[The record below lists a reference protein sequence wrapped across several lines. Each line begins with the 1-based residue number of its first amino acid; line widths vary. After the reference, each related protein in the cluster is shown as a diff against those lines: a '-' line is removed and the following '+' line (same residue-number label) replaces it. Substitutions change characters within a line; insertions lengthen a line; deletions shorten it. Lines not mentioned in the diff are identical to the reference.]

1 MKTLYLLRHAKAE
14 PGGFTLSDEDRPLS
28 ARGREACIT
37 IGSYIKKHK
46 YTPEIVLCS
55 SSIRTRE
62 TLERIE
68 DFFATPP
75 QIKLEKKLY
84 LAAPG
89 EMLAQIHTIADEF
102 NSALLIGHNP
112 GMHHLAALL
121 SSSEATDLR
130 MEIEIKYPTSAL
142 AVITFKTQSW
152 KSIAPD
158 SGTLKDFIT
167 PKGLED

>member
-14 PGGFTLSDEDRPLS
+14 PGGFTLNDEDRPLS

-37 IGSYIKKHK
+37 IGSYIRKHR

-68 DFFATPP
+68 DFFATSP
-75 QIKLEKKLY
+75 QVKLEKKLY

-89 EMLAQIHTIADEF
+89 EMLAQIHALADEF
-102 NSALLIGHNP
+102 SSAMLIGHNP

-121 SSSEATDLR
+121 SSSEATKLR

-142 AVITFKTQSW
+142 AVITFKTQTW
-152 KSIAPD
+152 KAVAPD
-158 SGTLKDFIT
+158 SGTLEDFIT

>member
-1 MKTLYLLRHAKAE
+1 MKILYLLRHAKAE
-14 PGGFTLSDEDRPLS
+14 PGGFTLNDEDRPLS

-37 IGSYIKKHK
+37 VGSYIKKHK

-68 DFFATPP
+68 DFFAAPP
-75 QIKLEKKLY
+75 QVKLEKRLY
-84 LAAPG
+84 LATPG
-89 EMLAQIHTIADEF
+89 EMLAQVHNLADEVS
-102 NSALLIGHNP
+102 SALLIGHNP

-121 SSSEATDLR
+121 ASSEGTELR
-130 MEIEIKYPTSAL
+130 TELEIKYPTSAL

-152 KSIAPD
+152 KSITPD
-158 SGTLKDFIT
+158 SGTLKDFVT